1 MRIVKAIPDEPS
13 SRSAPQR
20 MQWSICV
27 RARDVFAACRALL
40 ACDGVEIQRCTTVF
54 KLGEARMRV
63 DFSLPADCMDQVLR
77 HAVSKVSDAELGRTR
92 LLGDA

>member
-1 MRIVKAIPDEPS
+1 MRVVNAAPDEPS
-13 SRSAPQR
+13 NRNVRPR

-40 ACDGVEIQRCTTVF
+40 ACDGVEVQHCASVIL
-54 KLGEARMRV
+54 LGEARMRV
-63 DFSLPADCMDQVLR
+63 DFSLPADCMSQVL
-77 HAVSKVSDAELGRTR
+77 HHVVSHVGDAELGRTR